1 VVVAGTIAPLTPA
14 TAVGSWTWDIV
25 SAVLI
30 VLVAAGYGWAY
41 HRGRRHENA
50 VRRSRAVCF
59 GIGVALWIV
68 ATMSMIG
75 VYANMLFW
83 VRALQVLLLLLVIPF
98 FLAMGQPVTVLL
110 VGVGPAGR
118 ARLERL
124 LRSRL
129 LRLVAHPATTS
140 LAMLGTPWLFYLTP
154 RCKTDRSIR
163 SPRCCS

>member
-1 VVVAGTIAPLTPA
+1 MGYRWRCDTEAVAGTVAPLTPA

-25 SAVLI
+25 SAVPI

-41 HRGRRHENA
+41 YRGRQRENA

-59 GIGVALWIV
+59 GVGVALWIV
-68 ATMSMIG
+68 ATMSMVG

-110 VGVGPAGR
+110 AGLGPGGR
-118 ARLERL
+118 ARIERL

-129 LRLVAHPATTS
+129 LR
-140 LAMLGTPWLFYLTP
+140 WL
-154 RCKTDRSIR
+154 CKS
-163 SPRCCS
+163 SPS